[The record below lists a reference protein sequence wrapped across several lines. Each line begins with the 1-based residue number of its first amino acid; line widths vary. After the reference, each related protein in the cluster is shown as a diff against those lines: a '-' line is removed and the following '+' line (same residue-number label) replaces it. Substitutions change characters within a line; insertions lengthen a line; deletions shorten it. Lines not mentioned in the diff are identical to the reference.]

1 MSSVRDGQPS
11 ATPTPTDAPRVT
23 RRGSRC
29 NNPGCGKTITRTPGK
44 RPKIYC
50 GESCRSAARRIIAK
64 IEREAR
70 DGGATG
76 KSGRLGK
83 ETTEF
88 RGALSP
94 AETRTG
100 HAGESEGAQR
110 PSEQDHDEREAASR
124 ARKSRRYAGR
134 RTLWKVTGD
143 NACKG
148 CGRALMDPAAGVLA
162 AQTAAGTSVVL
173 GLMRCAR
180 IWFCPVCS
188 ATIRHKR
195 AEEITLAVV
204 EWIKRGGMCFMV
216 TFTARHGHADRL
228 ADLMDAIQGTRK
240 TPSTPRRPGA
250 YQRLITGSTWAGS
263 KGRADRR
270 DNIGIRGRV
279 GYLGMIRATEITVG
293 LVNLWHPHIH
303 AIVFVGGRTEGEKSE
318 KRITEVFTPSE
329 SALSELEG
337 HFRAVWTR
345 ALKQVNPDYEPS
357 RKHGVDF
364 KRLTTEQDA
373 QDLGKY
379 IAKLQEGAKSIN
391 PANEVARGDLKEGR
405 HGNMTPFQVLYRIG
419 DLIGGVAEEGAPGTG
434 SLEWCLARWHEYE
447 PAVSG
452 RRAIE
457 WTRYLRSM
465 LGITGGD
472 TEDDDK
478 DLLLEADGE
487 SEFRAGVQITEEGWE
502 AVARRGLDLATI
514 EAAEG
519 KDGNTDP
526 EALTARVREVLALAG
541 AADAVVM
548 LTAGEVAE
556 AYAAMLDSL
565 KQRREEAAARRRR
578 EAEHDHARDTGK
590 VSLRHSARDARR
602 TLARLAR

>member
-1 MSSVRDGQPS
+1 M
-11 ATPTPTDAPRVT
+11 
-23 RRGSRC
+23 
-29 NNPGCGKTITRTPGK
+29 
-44 RPKIYC
+44 
-50 GESCRSAARRIIAK
+50 
-64 IEREAR
+64 
-70 DGGATG
+70 
-76 KSGRLGK
+76 
-83 ETTEF
+83 
-88 RGALSP
+88 
-94 AETRTG
+94 
-100 HAGESEGAQR
+100 
-110 PSEQDHDEREAASR
+110 
-124 ARKSRRYAGR
+124 RKARRYAGR

-148 CGRALMDPAAGVLA
+148 CGRALMDPSFGVLA
-162 AQTAAGTSVVL
+162 AQTAAGTSVML

-204 EWIKRGGMCFMV
+204 EWIKRGGICFMV

-240 TPSTPRRPGA
+240 TATTTRKPGA

-263 KGRADRR
+263 KGRDDRR
-270 DNIGIRGRV
+270 DNPGIRGRV
-279 GYLGMIRATEITVG
+279 GYVGMIRATEVTVG
-293 LVNLWHPHIH
+293 TVNLWHPHIH
-303 AIVFVGGRTEGEKSE
+303 AIVFVGGRTEGERSE
-318 KRITEVFTPSE
+318 KRIVEVFTPPE
-329 SALSELEG
+329 SALTELED

-345 ALKQVNPDYEPS
+345 ALKQVNTEYEPS

-364 KRLTTEQDA
+364 KRLKTEQDA

-391 PANEVARGDLKEGR
+391 PANELARGDLKEGR

-419 DLIGGVAEEGAPGTG
+419 DLIGGVAEEDADGTG

-457 WTRYLRSM
+457 WTRFLRSM

-472 TEDDDK
+472 TEEDDK
-478 DLLLEADGE
+478 DLLLEVDGE

-502 AVARRGLDLATI
+502 AVARRGLDLAAI

-526 EALTARVREVLALAG
+526 DAVTARVRQVLVLAG
-541 AADAVVM
+541 VPDAVVP

-556 AYAAMLDSL
+556 AYAVMLDSL
-565 KQRREEAAARRRR
+565 KQRREEAASRRRR
-578 EAEHDHARDTGK
+578 EAEQDQARATDK
-590 VSLRHSARDARR
+590 VSLRHAARDARR
-602 TLARLAR
+602 NLSRLTR